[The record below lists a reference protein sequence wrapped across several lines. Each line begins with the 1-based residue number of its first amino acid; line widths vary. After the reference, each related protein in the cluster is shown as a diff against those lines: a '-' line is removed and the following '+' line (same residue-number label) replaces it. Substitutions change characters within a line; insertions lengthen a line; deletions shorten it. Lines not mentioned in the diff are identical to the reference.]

1 MTLIMPQEAKKTNH
15 VEARVTEIRLHFI
28 ESAGRISASLIGML
42 NRVCG
47 QIYALLFLSPKP
59 LSLDDIV
66 TELGVSKGSV
76 SVNIRLLEDFKL
88 VKKVWVKGS
97 RRDYY
102 EAVAAIPEKII
113 RGFFEKISRNI
124 KDSLDMVDDCHCLA
138 TDASKSRDG
147 SAHEELRFIT
157 ERLQLVRSFY
167 ENADRLFEAVY
178 SGEKIDT
185 SLLKP
190 LLERKIG

>member
-1 MTLIMPQEAKKTNH
+1 MADVAKKPNH
-15 VEARVTEIRLHFI
+15 LDSRIAEIRSNFI
-28 ESAGRISASLIGML
+28 ESAGRIAGSLIGML
-42 NRVCG
+42 NRLCG

-88 VKKVWVKGS
+88 AKKVWVKGS

-102 EAVAAIPEKII
+102 EAVATLPDKII

-124 KDSLDMVDDCHCLA
+124 KDSLDMVNDCHCLA
-138 TDASKSRDG
+138 TDAAKSRDG
-147 SAHEELRFIT
+147 SAHADLRFMV
-157 ERLQLVRSFY
+157 ERLQMVKSFY
-167 ENADRLFEAVY
+167 ENADRLFEAIY

-185 SLLKP
+185 GLLKP
-190 LLERKIG
+190 FLERKIG